1 MDFTH
6 IKEHSHSIIDVES
19 ELSREFVIEQAK
31 QSNWY
36 FIYLLSKSVAR
47 EVSILVDANDHYW
60 VDWGTIG
67 SVKLSPPTGSVL
79 PFKLWV
85 HTHPSNTAYWSIT
98 DRNSLDMAKGILEE
112 ALVLGE
118 DGLLSTALQP
128 ITSNT
133 VDDINSN
140 LQWTEEEVTSWFD
153 YYCNDM
159 PEFRDVVYNINFASI
174 WKGKIERRDRYH
186 FGNDTFD
193 PAGYKSKFG

>member
-36 FIYLLSKSVAR
+36 FIYLLSKSAAR

-118 DGLLSTALQP
+118 NGLLSTTLQP

-159 PEFRDVVYNINFASI
+159 PEFRNVVYDINFASI